1 MLSVDDLL
9 SQLMGQAATA
19 GSGVNGSAGGVPIS
33 VPLEA
38 LLGGGPPF
46 GPSSRR
52 RDGNNGGSGGSGP
65 SRGGGGPSPLGSASS
80 AVGSVFRGDMPPA
93 LWVQREQQRTAAP
106 YVANRNV
113 APPVVSFEAQE
124 AERLR
129 LQGNTAF
136 QAGQYK
142 EAIEL
147 YSHSIRSDP
156 SSAFAY
162 CNRSFAHLKMGN
174 VVEAVAD
181 AEEAVNLQ
189 PNSYKAY
196 YRLGMALIARGGY
209 RRALDSLRRASA
221 LAVED
226 AEKETIKVALAKCES
241 RLARNPDTR
250 LLSETSSTTCGQS
263 DDGPRMYDGPLDFT
277 DLLSRAKKAIDT
289 RCELQKYRT
298 AYDNQKDI
306 VECRSH
312 LQRVQELL
320 KIATTTP
327 LAELVA
333 QANEK
338 QTALRRMLKSDQR
351 QTYNPVKKDRDE
363 SYQQLWNAADELER
377 SIKELRRIAADEESF
392 FQRFGLMCVDTCRV
406 QEVGSVE
413 ELQDHTAMIDG
424 VDEQSEESLQQH
436 QERLEQIIQRRLE
449 IEEEVRKTQQRL
461 AITEEAGREFFSA
474 LLNEERLVERL
485 KPVLEEAGRLNAE
498 MERRARFIAH
508 TTTAELSPERMTE
521 LERLAQEVAAV
532 QESHRRFSRT
542 LEEGNELLEQEAEL
556 ERERLRLERQRIQ
569 IQGEIEWLKV
579 CDEPSNKINQL
590 ENTVQQLHKRLEDL
604 QVTQKRI
611 QKGILEL
618 IDGEHPELAWTSM
631 LSGSRILRLVKGSGL
646 WLNISLTDIQILGEI
661 SSSEHVKVHRAMFRG
676 ETVAVK
682 VISLETEASRN
693 RFRTE
698 VSVVARCHHPNVIAI
713 KGVFF
718 EGGHAYILLP
728 YFPRGSLKNL
738 IDRKETMPWSEIQDI
753 FRQVVSGVAYLHEQG
768 IVHANIRPSKVFL
781 AESNRPVIA
790 DFGIAVPGH
799 GAMSEIDASASVGG
813 LNSGEKHHEKEMLN
827 EGGGQTTTSS
837 TSLSLAEPERLH
849 GQQYLAPELMDAPQ
863 QRPSCASDVW
873 ALGRT
878 LFDVAA
884 YHAYFL
890 DSSLGVPSIP
900 TLIPSQT
907 RIEIPP
913 KRVSDDQL
921 ADLISSTLMADP
933 HRRPSAYELLAHPYF
948 SVSLNMH
955 QFNRSTAL
963 LNSDGRIEAVRSY
976 IHAIRREHGKVL
988 VSVQRPQMV
997 ESVAAIFPNFD
1008 EKEMISPIMVVFQGE
1023 AGIDE
1028 GALTTEML
1036 NLYYEQLIAN
1046 HHALVSAD
1054 TEEHRFGSPASSA
1067 APAAG
1072 GSSVL
1077 SATRGDLTEGQNA
1090 SVLTGVTYLPAADDA
1105 QIPEATFELLGKVML
1120 KNIVENRSLPVELN
1134 ASVLKFFCGAS
1145 VTILDLEEYD
1155 RTLARNLKQLRLL
1168 SAEDLASAYLD
1179 FSSFSED
1186 YLEKQCNGL
1195 YTQSTAVQASNVR
1208 DYVRLSVEYFLIY
1221 KRRKALEAMKKGFY
1235 HYASLSSHLK
1245 LLSPFDLQILL
1256 SGMQHINVQVI
1267 TDALEFKD
1275 FPASSKT
1282 PTYLKEILSKMTQ
1295 NNLRRFL
1302 QLCTSTAATP
1312 INGAMKKIT
1321 VVCCADVQRLP
1332 VGHGCVYQLDL
1343 PDYNNAKVLE
1353 EKLLVALAHVSDG
1366 FHIV

>member
-1 MLSVDDLL
+1 
-9 SQLMGQAATA
+9 
-19 GSGVNGSAGGVPIS
+19 
-33 VPLEA
+33 
-38 LLGGGPPF
+38 
-46 GPSSRR
+46 
-52 RDGNNGGSGGSGP
+52 
-65 SRGGGGPSPLGSASS
+65 
-80 AVGSVFRGDMPPA
+80 MPPA

-106 YVANRNV
+106 YVANRNT
-113 APPVVSFEAQE
+113 APPVVSFEVQE

-129 LQGNTAF
+129 LQGNNAF

-147 YSHSIRSDP
+147 YSHSIRANP
-156 SSAFAY
+156 TSAFAF
-162 CNRSFAHLKMGN
+162 CNRSFAHLKLGN

-189 PNSYKAY
+189 PSSYKAY
-196 YRLGMALIARGGY
+196 YRLGMALTARGDY
-209 RRALDSLRRASA
+209 RRALDSLRRADA
-221 LAVED
+221 LASED

-241 RLARNPDTR
+241 RLARNPGTR
-250 LLSETSSTTCGQS
+250 LLSETSSTTCGGQS
-263 DDGPRMYDGPLDFT
+263 DDSVRVYDGPLDFS
-277 DLLSRAKKAIDT
+277 DLLSLANKAIET
-289 RCELQKYRT
+289 RRQLRNYRST
-298 AYDNQKDI
+298 YDSQQDI

-312 LQRVQELL
+312 FQRVQSLL
-320 KIATTTP
+320 KVAATTP
-327 LAELVA
+327 LDELVA

-338 QTALRRMLKSDQR
+338 QDALRRMLKSDQR
-351 QTYNPVKKDRDE
+351 QTYNVLKKDRDE
-363 SYQQLWNAADELER
+363 SYQQLWNAAGELDR
-377 SIKELRRIAADEESF
+377 AIKELRRIAADEQSF
-392 FQRFGLMCVDTCRV
+392 FQRFGVMGTEASCRV
-406 QEVGSVE
+406 QEVGSLDENPSSAADAVVALPNATPSVSSEE
-413 ELQDHTAMIDG
+413 ELR
-424 VDEQSEESLQQH
+424 QH
-436 QERLEQIIQRRLE
+436 QERLEQIINRRVE
-449 IEEEVRKTQQRL
+449 IEEEVHKTQQRL
-461 AITEEAGREFFSA
+461 AITEETGREFFAA
-474 LLNEERLVERL
+474 LLNEERLVEKLRPL
-485 KPVLEEAGRLNAE
+485 LIEAEALNKE
-498 MERRARFIAH
+498 MEQRARYIAH
-508 TTTAELSPERMTE
+508 TTTVELSSERMAELD
-521 LERLAQEVAAV
+521 RLAQEVNTVDEA
-532 QESHRRFSRT
+532 HRRFSKT
-542 LEEGNELLEQEAEL
+542 LEEGNRLLEQEAEL

-569 IQGEIEWLKV
+569 VQGEIEWLRV
-579 CDEPSNKINQL
+579 CDEPQSKVNQL
-590 ENTVQQLHKRLEDL
+590 ENTVQQLQKRLEEL
-604 QVTQKRI
+604 QMTQKRI
-611 QKGILEL
+611 QNGILEL
-618 IDGEHPELAWTSM
+618 IEGEHPELAWTSM

-646 WLNISLTDIQILGEI
+646 WLNISLADIQILGEI
-661 SSSEHVKVHRAMFRG
+661 SSSEHVKVHRALFRG

-682 VISLETEASRN
+682 AISLDTEASRN

-698 VSVVARCHHPNVIAI
+698 VSMVARCRHPNVIAI

-718 EGGHAYILLP
+718 DSGHAYILLP

-738 IDRKETMPWSEIQDI
+738 IERKETMPWSEIQDI

-781 AESNRPVIA
+781 SESNRPVIA

-799 GAMSEIDASASVGG
+799 NVMSIEGATEKGSDEKQAAAAQVGESAS
-813 LNSGEKHHEKEMLN
+813 M
-827 EGGGQTTTSS
+827 SS
-837 TSLSLAEPERLH
+837 VLAETDRLH
-849 GQQYLAPELMDAPQ
+849 AQQYLAPELMGDRH

-884 YHAYFL
+884 HHAYFL

-900 TLIPSQT
+900 TLFPSQT
-907 RIEIPP
+907 RVEIPP

-921 ADLISSTLMADP
+921 ADLISSTLMADA

-948 SVSLNMH
+948 SMSLNMH

-976 IHAIRREHGKVL
+976 IHAIRREHSKVL

-997 ESVAAIFPNFD
+997 ESVASIFPNFD
-1008 EKEMISPIMVVFQGE
+1008 ESEMISPIMVVFQGE

-1036 NLYYEQLIAN
+1036 TLYYEQLIAN
-1046 HHALVSAD
+1046 HHALVSAE
-1054 TEEHRFGSPASSA
+1054 TEEANRFGSSPASSA
-1067 APAAG
+1067 VPGG
-1072 GSSVL
+1072 GSMTMVASSTGGGADV
-1077 SATRGDLTEGQNA
+1077 QNG

-1105 QIPEATFELLGKVML
+1105 NIPESTFELLGKVML
-1120 KNIVENRSLPVELN
+1120 KNIVENRSLPIELN
-1134 ASVLKFFCGAS
+1134 ASVLKYFCGAN

-1155 RTLARNLKQLRLL
+1155 RMLARNLKQLRLL
-1168 SAEDLASAYLD
+1168 SAEDLANTFLD
-1179 FSSFSED
+1179 FSSFPEE
-1186 YLEKQCNGL
+1186 YLTKQCNGL
-1195 YTQSTAVQASNVR
+1195 YTQSTTVQLSNVR

-1221 KRRKALEAMKKGFY
+1221 KRQKALEAMKKGFY
-1235 HYASLSSHLK
+1235 HYSSLSSHLK

-1275 FPASSKT
+1275 FPSSSKT
-1282 PTYLKEILSKMTQ
+1282 PSYLKEILSKMTQ

-1312 INGAMKKIT
+1312 VNGAMKKIT
-1321 VVCCADVQRLP
+1321 VVCCADVKRLP

-1343 PDYNNAKVLE
+1343 PDYNDAKVLE